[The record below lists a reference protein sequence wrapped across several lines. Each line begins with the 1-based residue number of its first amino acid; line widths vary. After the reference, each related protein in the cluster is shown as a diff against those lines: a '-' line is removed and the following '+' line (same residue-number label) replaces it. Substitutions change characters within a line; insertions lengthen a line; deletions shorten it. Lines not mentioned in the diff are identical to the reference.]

1 MAAARHEHHRIQVI
15 PKEESDMTAST
26 QTRVGII
33 GAGYIATWHAD
44 AIRATPGAQLV
55 AVCDASR
62 GAADDLAR
70 AYGLQAFGSVDD
82 MIAAGL
88 CDAVHVLTPPSSH
101 RDLAVKCLRAGLHVW
116 VEKPVALSGDEA
128 DEMHATALETG
139 KVLGAGHN
147 FLGMPS
153 YERLKTMMQAGDL
166 GRISTVQFNWSLPLA
181 PLRSGP
187 FGLWLLREPKNLL
200 LELGPHLYAFAVDLL
215 GAPEVLH
222 LELGQPVELS
232 GGGTRHQSW
241 RVLARAGDVDLSF
254 HIALVEVVEDRS
266 VTVRGSS
273 AIARMDIADDAL
285 IVSKDNTA
293 DLVLN
298 PFLHQMSLAGQHLCE
313 GVANATRQLISLNQK
328 SPFALSFRNAFGA
341 FYAATQGRKPLDA
354 RFDFTSAT
362 VVMRAIDA
370 TLDHMPGQTSHPVI
384 SKGKPVPKVMVIGG
398 TGFIGRNLTRM
409 LVARGHDVRVLS
421 RGSTGPFDDIADH
434 VETVPVSL
442 RDLDGLTTAMQG
454 IDVVF
459 NLAKSMDKTWEA
471 ALENDVGTALRVAE
485 AALAAG
491 VKRLIYTGTIASYD
505 MSDPGRVITED
516 TGFGGDMSDRNL
528 YARSKA
534 ECEAR
539 LMDMQRTRGLPLVIA
554 RPGIVVGHGGPLQH
568 WGIGRWH
575 GAGAVRIW
583 GHGRN
588 VLPFVLADDVSDGL
602 IRMMENPAAVGRS
615 FNLVGDPMMSAR
627 DYFDAIHQAL
637 GARITVTP
645 GSLHAMWIADGMKYV
660 LKRHALRRKG
670 AVRASLAD
678 WKSRAHFARFDNTL
692 TKNLLGWAPEPDRK
706 AFVKRGIVQA
716 NLFGL

>member
-1 MAAARHEHHRIQVI
+1 
-15 PKEESDMTAST
+15 MTAST

-44 AIRATPGAQLV
+44 AIKATPDAQLV
-55 AVCDASR
+55 AVCDQSK
-62 GAADDLAR
+62 GAAEDLAR
-70 AYGLQAFGSVDD
+70 AHGVQAFGSVDE
-82 MIAAGL
+82 MIAAGI
-88 CDAVHVLTPPSSH
+88 CDAVHILTPPSSH
-101 RDLAVKCLRAGLHVW
+101 RDLTLQCLRAGLHVL

-128 DEMHATALETG
+128 EEMRAAAVDAG
-139 KVLGAGHN
+139 RVLAAGHN
-147 FLGMPS
+147 FLGLPS
-153 YERLKTMMQAGDL
+153 YERLKAMMQGGDL
-166 GRISTVQFNWSLPLA
+166 GRVSSVQINWALPLA

-215 GAPEVLH
+215 GTPEVLH

-254 HIALVEVVEDRS
+254 NIALVEVMDDRS

-273 AIARMDIADDAL
+273 AIARLDYAADTLVVAR
-285 IVSKDNTA
+285 DNTA

-298 PFLHQMSLAGQHLCE
+298 PFLRQMSLAGQTLRE
-313 GVANATRQLISLNQK
+313 GVVNAALQLSSLNQK
-328 SPFALSFRNAFGA
+328 SPYGISFRTAVGA
-341 FYAATQGRKPLDA
+341 FYDATNGKGPLDA

-362 VVMRAIDA
+362 AVMRAIDA
-370 TLDHMPGQTSHPVI
+370 TLDHMPTLPAAPAKP
-384 SKGKPVPKVMVIGG
+384 KGTPKPTVMVIGG

-421 RGSTGPFDDIADH
+421 RGRTGPFDDIADH

-442 RDLDGLTTAMQG
+442 RDLEGLTAAMQG
-454 IDVVF
+454 IDAVF
-459 NLAKSMDKTWEA
+459 NLAKSMDKTWDA

-485 AALAAG
+485 AAMAAG

-505 MSDPGRVITED
+505 MSDRFKVITED
-516 TGFGGDMSDRNL
+516 TGFGEDMSDRNL

-534 ECEAR
+534 ECEAQ
-539 LMDMQRTRGLPLVIA
+539 LMRMHRDRGLPLVIA

-575 GAGAVRIW
+575 GAGALRIW

-588 VLPFVLADDVSDGL
+588 ILPFVLADDVSDGL
-602 IRMMENPAAVGRS
+602 IRMMDNPDAVGRS

-637 GARITVTP
+637 GARITVKP
-645 GSLHAMWIADGMKYV
+645 GNLHAMWLADGVKYI
-660 LKRHALRRKG
+660 LKRYALGRKG
-670 AVRASLAD
+670 AVRPSLAD
-678 WKSRAHFARFDNTL
+678 WKSRAHFSKFDNSR
-692 TKNLLGWAPEPDRK
+692 TKAVLGWTPEADRK
-706 AFVKRGIVQA
+706 AFITRGIVQA